1 MARKTKYANYYICF
15 DIETSKVKL
24 PDGTYFQ
31 IVYLVCSQLVNGTTH
46 EIEEK
51 RFFRTIKEFLDYLS
65 SDTIYK
71 CLDIKK
77 KTRLLVFAHNLDYEI
92 TFINRELK
100 SNMLVDEEQIDD
112 WGESRS
118 CGVYRDTHAPLS
130 IRLEKLPHIDFRCTY
145 ALSNKSLAEIGK
157 EVGLEKLEYE
167 YEKIRLPFHELTKQ
181 DYDYNER
188 DVDITRLY
196 IKHLCEERGYTLENI
211 RLSKTSMVVDNRL
224 KHTEKYYPTKTK
236 NGYNND
242 QQRKCTN
249 RFLYHKH
256 DYKFYLRQTQSYY
269 GGTTTCHPNYTNK
282 LIRKI
287 YSVDIKSSY
296 PHVMCC
302 YRIPQYDITSTV
314 LRVDNPN
321 DYYQTHL
328 RGTNHFTLNKRDNH
342 NTDNVKGFYGLFT
355 FKNIRLK
362 RSENGELY
370 LPTLSISKSEI
381 GFKNV
386 DAFNGKLISADTI
399 TFSFNNI
406 GLDCVNLMYEYDEII
421 CEELNYTTKLS
432 FLPLNEMTNVL
443 EGFAKKETL
452 PKDTLEYNLSKED
465 VNSQYGLKVQKMIKN
480 KFMLNEGVLDV
491 LDYYTKTKPKPL
503 SDEEWEQIK
512 EDVYNRHMD
521 LTRENYGLQ
530 SNNKNLMKRWDI
542 FSDGTYITDLARYQL
557 LDMVVRLTDL
567 GFSVVYTDTDSIKFT
582 VDEWQFD
589 EPSLEEEGEITQF
602 ILDYFDEYNEEIIK
616 YNSELV
622 QFQNIKE
629 WLNLNE
635 EQYRKIC
642 KLGIFEIETG
652 VKDENFKKITEIKPL
667 PYFKTLGA
675 KKYAYIEENKNG
687 ELKVK
692 TTISGCNKTSLPKAI
707 VNHQKKTGFYLHESL
722 NICFSGGNVFHPD
735 VSGRTTSSY
744 EQRSDDELP
753 THFYEQELIEGEYHM
768 NKEICY
774 PLDQKGGLVIESC
787 AYTLNM
793 TDNDYS
799 FINMEIKK
807 PRLILTIE
815 GELREM
821 TEEEKKKYLRN

>member
-1 MARKTKYANYYICF
+1 MARKKKYSDVYICF

-24 PDGTYFQ
+24 PDDTYFQ

-46 EIEEK
+46 EVIEQK
-51 RFFRTIKEFLDYLS
+51 FFRTIKEFLDYLN
-65 SDTIYK
+65 SDVICEY
-71 CLDIKK
+71 LDIKN
-77 KTRLLVFAHNLDYEI
+77 KTRILAFAHNLDYEI

-100 SNMLVDEEQIDD
+100 SDMLTSDTEMDD
-112 WGESRS
+112 WGEARS

-130 IRLEKLPHIDFRCTY
+130 IPLDKLPHVEFRCTY
-145 ALSNKSLAEIGK
+145 ALSNQSLAEIGK
-157 EVGLEKLEYE
+157 DVGLEKLEYE
-167 YEKIRLPFHELTKQ
+167 YEKIRLPFHELNKQ
-181 DYDYNER
+181 DYDYNQR

-196 IKHLCEERGYTLENI
+196 IKYLCEVRGYTLENI

-236 NGYNND
+236 GGYNND

-256 DYKFYLRQTQSYY
+256 DYQFYIRQTQSYY
-269 GGTTTCHPNYTNK
+269 GGTTTCHPSYINK
-282 LIRKI
+282 LIRNV

-302 YRIPQYDITSTV
+302 YRIPNYDSTSTK
-314 LRVDNPN
+314 LRIENSN
-321 DYYQTHL
+321 EYFQNHL
-328 RGTNHFTLNKRDNH
+328 RGTSHLTINKRSNQ

-355 FKNIRLK
+355 FINIRLK
-362 RSENGELY
+362 KTENGDYY

-381 GFKNV
+381 GIKNV
-386 DAFNGKLISADTI
+386 KIFNGKLISADCI
-399 TFSFNNI
+399 TFSFNNV
-406 GLDCVNLMYEYDEII
+406 GLDCVNLMYDYDDII
-421 CEELNYTTKLS
+421 CEELHTTNRLT
-432 FLPLNEMTNVL
+432 FLPVNEITNVL

-480 KFMLNEGVLDV
+480 KFMLKEGILEVI
-491 LDYYTKTKPKPL
+491 DYYTKSKPKHL
-503 SDEEWEQIK
+503 TDDEWKQIK
-512 EDVYNRHMD
+512 EEVYNRHMT
-521 LTRENYGLQ
+521 LTKDNYGLQ
-530 SNNKNLMKRWDI
+530 SKNKNLMKRWDI

-582 VDEWQFD
+582 VDEWQYD
-589 EPSLEEEGEITQF
+589 EPTNEEEKEITQF
-602 ILDYFDEYNEEIIK
+602 ILDYFTDYNEEIIR
-616 YNSELV
+616 YNRELE
-622 QFQNIKE
+622 QFKQIKE
-629 WLNLNE
+629 WLELDV
-635 EQYRKIC
+635 EQFRKIC

-652 VKDENFKKITEIKPL
+652 IKDEKFKKITEIKPL

-675 KKYAYIEENKNG
+675 KKYAYIEENING

-692 TTISGCNKTSLPKAI
+692 TTIAGCNKSSLPKAI
-707 VNHQKKTGFYLHESL
+707 VNHHKKTGFYLHESL
-722 NICFSGGNVFHPD
+722 NICFTGGNVFHPE

-744 EQRSDDELP
+744 EKRTDEELP
-753 THFYEQELIEGEYHM
+753 TYFYEQELINGVYHI
-768 NKEICY
+768 NTEVVY
-774 PLDQKGGLVIESC
+774 PLNQKGGLVIENC

-793 TDNDYS
+793 SENDYS

-807 PRLILTIE
+807 PRLILTLD

-821 TEEEKKKYLRN
+821 TEEEKEKYLRN